1 MPNPSSANLLR
12 ASFAAGEISPRLQ
25 GRVDLDI
32 YKKGLRRLEN
42 FVVASSG
49 GIEFRRGSAVVAVL
63 DEFSR

>member
-1 MPNPSSANLLR
+1 MARVNLLR
-12 ASFAAGEISPRLQ
+12 ASFAAGELSPRLQ

-42 FVVASSG
+42 FIVSSSG
-49 GIEFRRGSAVVAVL
+49 GLEFRRGAELVTVL